1 MARKSG
7 WQEFAENFNSTFE
20 IGNKIQQGIA
30 TSKVMND
37 EKFTGEGGAGY
48 GLSGNELEKARYK
61 ALGDIYTKYGDPEKG
76 LGFRTQLANLEDKE
90 RQNLMDENTRSFREE
105 LLGKIARDQGLANVN
120 QTNSTTNLNTAR
132 TAEINATYPVKNDLT
147 RAQTAGVQMDTLS
160 TRKKLDGEIK
170 LLESQF
176 VKNMESAGLS
186 ASQANQ
192 IDTLLQGKVDLNE
205 ANIDNVIAGT
215 GLKGEQ
221 AAELKALLAG
231 KIAQQASTLRFTDSK
246 SDTNEQMLPANL
258 GLANAKIG
266 FTKAQ
271 ADGVEANTLAQN
283 LSNNATQTAQDNTA
297 LEADLLAQVNN
308 KEYANAN
315 GITTPEQAQSA
326 FLKLV
331 KTSNL
336 PLERQLAIE
345 QTVNKFGLA
354 ELQGEATKLAANA
367 KAAMAKGGLDGLTAW
382 YDKVDDPTDGEPTT
396 LRVLRENGEVKVLR
410 KVGEQES
417 VLFSAAGEGAEGQ
430 VGDFMM
436 NQITNP
442 GTSMTVAASV
452 LEMAK
457 TKASTDSTKTQTD
470 YQEIVN
476 DNQRLKQELQNGN
489 IQANND
495 LAVAQTMKL
504 KQDAIANSGLT
515 WNKEAAQKSYN
526 SFITSENFEYVRE
539 KIMDGENP
547 EQNLKLYTNQ
557 IKYGLNIIPEKP
569 KSVKTLDEWLMMT
582 DRDRELF
589 PK

>member
-20 IGNKIQQGIA
+20 IGNKIQQSIA

-37 EKFTGEGGAGY
+37 EKFMAEGAPGFE
-48 GLSGNELEKARYK
+48 LSGDELEKARYK
-61 ALGDIYTKYGDPEKG
+61 ALGNIATRYGDTAG
-76 LGFRTQLANLEDKE
+76 
-90 RQNLMDENTRSFREE
+90 
-105 LLGKIARDQGLANVN
+105 GLANRTALAELN
-120 QTNSTTNLNTAR
+120 SKERDNRIDANNEKYTTALQGLLAQNAALAKIDYTKSGTNYNIAR
-132 TAEINATYPVKNDLT
+132 TAEINDTYPVKNDLT
-147 RAQTAGVQMDTLS
+147 RAQTAGVRMDTLS
-160 TRKKLDGEIK
+160 KRKKLNGEIK

-176 VKNMESAGLS
+176 IKNMESANLS
-186 ASQANQ
+186 GSQANQ
-192 IDTLLQGKVDLNE
+192 IDALLQGKIDLNA
-205 ANIDNVIAGT
+205 ANVDNVIAGT

-246 SDTNEQMLPANL
+246 SDTNEQMLPINV
-258 GLANAKIG
+258 GIGKAKIG
-266 FTKAQ
+266 FTQAQ
-271 ADGVEANTLAQN
+271 ADGVEANTLAQT
-283 LSNNATQTAQDNTA
+283 LSNNATQTEQDNTA

-308 KEYANAN
+308 PEYANAN

-382 YDKVDDPTDGEPTT
+382 YDNVDDPTDGEPTT

-452 LEMAK
+452 LEMEK
-457 TKASTDSTKTQTD
+457 TRASTNSTKTQTD

-476 DNQRLKQELQNGN
+476 DTERLRRELQNGS
-489 IQANND
+489 IQANTD
-495 LAVAQTMKL
+495 LAVAQAMKI

-515 WNKEAAQKSYN
+515 WDKEAAQKAYN
-526 SFITSENFEYVRE
+526 SFVTGDTYAYAVENLADKPTEL
-539 KIMDGENP
+539 M
-547 EQNLKLYTNQ
+547 LYKNQ
-557 IKYGLNIIPEKP
+557 IQYDLGLLPKKPDVVEKLE
-569 KSVKTLDEWLMMT
+569 TWLAMT
-582 DRDRELF
+582 ARERETFL
-589 PK
+589 K

>member
-37 EKFTGEGGAGY
+37 DKFMAEGAAGY
-48 GLSGNELEKARYK
+48 NLSGNELEKARYK
-61 ALGDIYTKYGDPEKG
+61 ALGDIYTRYGDPEKG
-76 LGFRTQLANLEDKE
+76 LGFRTQLANLESAD
-90 RQNLMDENTRSFREE
+90 LENTINNRIYEE
-105 LLGKIARDQGLANVN
+105 LVNQRGLLKTQEMEGNNANTVANTGLAN
-120 QTNSTTNLNTAR
+120 AR
-132 TAEINATYPVKNDLT
+132 TAEINATYPVKNNLT
-147 RAQTAGVQMDTLS
+147 RAQTAGVQTDTLS
-160 TRKKLDGEIK
+160 KRKKLDGEIK

-176 VKNMESAGLS
+176 VKNMAGANLS
-186 ASQANQ
+186 GSQANQ
-192 IDTLLQGKVDLNE
+192 IDALLQGKIDLNA
-205 ANIDNVIAGT
+205 ANVDSVIADT

-246 SDTNEQMLPANL
+246 SDTNEQMLSANL

-266 FTKAQ
+266 FTEAQ
-271 ADGVEANTLAQN
+271 AEGVEANTLAQT
-283 LSNNATQTAQDNTA
+283 LSNNDTQTEQDNTT
-297 LEADLLAQVNN
+297 LEADLLARVNN
-308 KEYANAN
+308 PEYANAN

-326 FLKLV
+326 FLELV
-331 KTSNL
+331 KTSAL
-336 PLERQLAIE
+336 PIERQLAIE
-345 QTVNKFGLA
+345 QTINKFGLA

-367 KAAMAKGGLDGLTAW
+367 KAAMAKGGLDGLTDW
-382 YDKVDDPTDGEPTT
+382 YDGVDDPTDGEPTA

-430 VGDFMM
+430 VSDFMM

-452 LEMAK
+452 LEMK
-457 TKASTDSTKTQTD
+457 KIKASTNSTKTQTN

-476 DNQRLKQELQNGN
+476 DNQRLKQELQNGS
-489 IQANND
+489 IQANTD
-495 LAVAQTMKL
+495 LAVAQAMKI

-515 WNKEAAQKSYN
+515 WDKEAAQKAYN
-526 SFITSENFEYVRE
+526 GFVTGDTYAYAVDQLADE
-539 KIMDGENP
+539 P
-547 EQNLKLYTNQ
+547 TKLMLYKNQ
-557 IKYGLNIIPEKP
+557 IQYDLGLIPQKP
-569 KSVKTLDEWLMMT
+569 DIVPKLETWLAMT
-582 DRDRELF
+582 PRGRETFL
-589 PK
+589 K

>member
-7 WQEFAENFNSTFE
+7 WQEFAENFNATFE

-37 EKFTGEGGAGY
+37 EKFMAEGAAGY

-90 RQNLMDENTRSFREE
+90 RQNLMDENTRIFREE

-147 RAQTAGVQMDTLS
+147 LAQTAGVRMDTLS
-160 TRKKLDGEIK
+160 KRKKLDGEIR

-192 IDTLLQGKVDLNE
+192 IDTLLQGKVDLNA

-266 FTKAQ
+266 FTEAQ
-271 ADGVEANTLAQN
+271 AAGVEANTLAQT
-283 LSNNATQTAQDNTA
+283 LSNNATQTTQDNTT

-315 GITTPEQAQSA
+315 GITTPEQAQSK
-326 FLKLV
+326 FLELV

-367 KAAMAKGGLDGLTAW
+367 KAAMAKGGLDGLTKW
-382 YDKVDDPTDGEPTT
+382 YDSVDDPTDGEPTT

-452 LEMAK
+452 LEMEK
-457 TKASTDSTKTQTD
+457 TRASTNSTKTQTD

-476 DNQRLKQELQNGN
+476 DTERLRRELQNGS
-489 IQANND
+489 IQANTD
-495 LAVAQTMKL
+495 LAVAQAMKI
-504 KQDAIANSGLT
+504 KQDEIANSGLT
-515 WNKEAAQKSYN
+515 WDKEAAQKAYN
-526 SFITSENFEYVRE
+526 SFVTGDTYAYAVENLADKPTEL
-539 KIMDGENP
+539 M
-547 EQNLKLYTNQ
+547 LYKNQ
-557 IKYGLNIIPEKP
+557 IQYDLGLLPKKPDVVEKLE
-569 KSVKTLDEWLMMT
+569 TWLAMT
-582 DRDRELF
+582 ARERETFL
-589 PK
+589 K